1 MILFFHATLWNTG
14 ETRQPESS
22 IIIDAMD
29 EKQAKQRIKFLNERL
44 GPELRYEFDGPFPI
58 DRTIVI
64 DEVLAYEIANTWWI
78 GLMFTPGM
86 KNWAAE
92 LIAKRSQRKWFKYVK
107 FKGIPVI
114 NEPKEIPLSD
124 AERSRI
130 EKEYRERHPNDS
142 LKVVK

>member
-1 MILFFHATLWNTG
+1 MILFFHATLWNSKKEP
-14 ETRQPESS
+14 ETS

-29 EKQAKQRIKFLNERL
+29 EKQAKKRIEFLNNRT
-44 GPELRYEFDGPFPI
+44 PEGSKWNYDGPFPI

-78 GLMFTPGM
+78 ALMFTSGM

-92 LIAKRSQRKWFKYVK
+92 LIAKRSQRKWFKYIK
-107 FKGIPVI
+107 FKGLDKYNPETDSIGFPY
-114 NEPKEIPLSD
+114 PGK
-124 AERSRI
+124 
-130 EKEYRERHPNDS
+130 DS